1 MRQLLN
7 KVIRSLAYVA
17 AALVILLAVAVGLFR
32 LLLPRLPEYQ
42 EEIKAWADAAIG
54 MQVEFADMNARWR
67 LRGPELTFRGA
78 ELTAYDAESSLLTA
92 GEVSVGVSLLR
103 LLRDRELIV
112 DRIMIRDTNLT
123 LRLSEHDGWLVQGL
137 PVADIA
143 GSRDAAAG
151 QTGDVVIVADNIA
164 IDYLVPD
171 SNDVL
176 SFVVDSLEVARD
188 DTRLVIDA
196 VVDLPD
202 SIGQRL
208 DVSATQHVA
217 DTKQGTWQFFVE
229 GKGLSIPGW
238 SELALQ
244 PFSQFPQFLSTTN
257 DSTSLLSG
265 TRLSLRTI

>member
-1 MRQLLN
+1 M
-7 KVIRSLAYVA
+7 
-17 AALVILLAVAVGLFR
+17 
-32 LLLPRLPEYQ
+32 
-42 EEIKAWADAAIG
+42 
-54 MQVEFADMNARWR
+54 
-67 LRGPELTFRGA
+67 
-78 ELTAYDAESSLLTA
+78 
-92 GEVSVGVSLLR
+92 
-103 LLRDRELIV
+103 
-112 DRIMIRDTNLT
+112 
-123 LRLSEHDGWLVQGL
+123 
-137 PVADIA
+137 
-143 GSRDAAAG
+143 
-151 QTGDVVIVADNIA
+151 
-164 IDYLVPD
+164 PD

-244 PFSQFPQFLSTTN
+244 PFSQFPQFLSGSLDLSASIQRTAAGIDHATADFVLSDLVGAESAVLAPFDMQGRMEYSKDSNGWLMSASNFVVTTV
-257 DSTSLLSG
+257 DGVWPRSTLNIDVRTTDDNKVDGLSASASYLHLDDA
-265 TRLSLRTI
+265 RYIAEWLPEKLRATLGEYDPSGVAVEDLFLEHHNEVPKPFEKDVKGDLENENS